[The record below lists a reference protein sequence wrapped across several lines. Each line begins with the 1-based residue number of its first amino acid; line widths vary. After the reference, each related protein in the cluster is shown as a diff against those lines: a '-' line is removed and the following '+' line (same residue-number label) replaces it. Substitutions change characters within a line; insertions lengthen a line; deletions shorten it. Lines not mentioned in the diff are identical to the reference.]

1 MKLTEPMK
9 KLSWSGSRP
18 LSVLTMALT
27 LSGIVLPV
35 QAAVS
40 LDRTRA
46 IFPGGN
52 KSIALNIGNENK
64 QVPYLAQA
72 WLEDADGV
80 KITTGPLV
88 VTPPVQR
95 LEPGTKSM
103 VKVMAGPGAN
113 LLAQDRESLFYF
125 NLREIPPKSDKAN
138 VLQIALQTRIKLFY
152 RPKGIVKAPGAV
164 WQDQLVLNRQGNGY
178 RIENPTPYYITVI
191 GIGDSKAD
199 AEKGQFEPVMVPPKG
214 NVTSAGKTYARPFLT
229 YINDYGGR
237 PTLEF
242 KCSAERCV
250 VKDKI

>member
-1 MKLTEPMK
+1 MNQTFLCYARLLPAIVMTC
-9 KLSWSGSRP
+9 
-18 LSVLTMALT
+18 TT
-27 LSGIVLPV
+27 LSAG
-35 QAAVS
+35 AAVS

-46 IFPGGN
+46 VFPGDK
-52 KSIALNIGNENK
+52 KSISLNIGNENK

-95 LEPGTKSM
+95 LEPGAKSM

-113 LLAQDRESLFYF
+113 LLAQDRESLFWF
-125 NLREIPPKSDKAN
+125 NLREIPPKSDKQN

-152 RPKGIVKAPGAV
+152 RPAGIAQAPGAV
-164 WQDQLVLNRQGNGY
+164 WQDQLVLVRQGNGY
-178 RIENPTPYYITVI
+178 RIENPTPYYVTVI
-191 GIGDSKAD
+191 GIGGSKAE

-214 NVTSAGKTYARPFLT
+214 SVVAIGKTHNTPFLT

-237 PTLEF
+237 PVLTF
-242 KCSAERCV
+242 QCSGERCV
-250 VKDKI
+250 AKDKA